1 MQRAEQD
8 AQALVLRKLDHHLTG
23 YLSLIGP
30 AAHQADDAHWLISE
44 GFMKERAAARIVG
57 QG

>member
-1 MQRAEQD
+1 MQRAEHD
-8 AQALVLRKLDHHLTG
+8 AQALVLPKLDHHFTG

-30 AAHQADDAHWLISE
+30 AWFQADDAHWLISE
-44 GFMKERAAARIVG
+44 GFMKERAAMRIVG